1 MTVQAPSATL
11 THAMTAG
18 LCRLGLVGPGERAQF
33 EPLEGGVA
41 SDIFK
46 VRLEDRVF
54 VVKRALSKLRVAAD
68 WQAPVERNG
77 FEYGWL
83 ETAGAILPGCVP
95 KLLGLDRKA
104 GLFAME
110 FLDPIAYPVWKNKL
124 REGCADLTFAAQ
136 VGTALARLH
145 ARTAGDR
152 DLARRF
158 ATDAIFQQIRV
169 APYLGASAA
178 NNPCVAEQLHALAT
192 RTLATRRALIH
203 GDVSPKNILCGAAGP
218 IFLDAEC
225 AWYGD
230 PVFDVAFCLNH
241 LLLKCLWN
249 RPAALRY
256 LACFAAL
263 AESYL
268 RIVQA
273 EPRDEIEG
281 RIATLLPALM
291 LARIDGKSP
300 VEYLT
305 TTGDRAAIRQA
316 AIGLLTHPLTRLAD
330 IGRFFERHVLKAKG
344 AVDEA
349 SGVSR

>member
-1 MTVQAPSATL
+1 MPAPSATL
-11 THAMTAG
+11 AHSMTAG
-18 LCRLGLVGPGERAQF
+18 LCRLGLARPASPAQF

-46 VRLEDRVF
+46 VTFEGRVF
-54 VVKRALSKLRVAAD
+54 VVKRALPKLRVAAD
-68 WQAPVERNG
+68 WQAPVERNS

-95 KLLGLDRKA
+95 KLLGLDREA
-104 GLFAME
+104 GFFAME
-110 FLDPIAYPVWKNKL
+110 FLDPVSYPVWKDKL
-124 REGCADLTFAAQ
+124 RDGWADPSFAAQ
-136 VGTALARLH
+136 VGAVLAQLH

-152 DLARRF
+152 NLAKRF
-158 ATDAIFQQIRV
+158 ATDAIFQQIRLE
-169 APYLGASAA
+169 PYLGASAA
-178 NNPCVAEQLHALAT
+178 KNPCVADQLHALAT
-192 RTLATRRALIH
+192 RTLATRHALIH

-230 PVFDVAFCLNH
+230 PAFDAAFCLNH

-249 RPAALRY
+249 RSAALRY

-268 RIVQA
+268 RTLQA
-273 EPRDEIEG
+273 EPCREIEG
-281 RIATLLPALM
+281 RVATLLPALM

-316 AIGLLTHPLTRLAD
+316 AIGLLTHPLPRLSD
-330 IGRFFERHVLKAKG
+330 IGLFFQRNVLAAKG

-349 SGVSR
+349 SGASR